1 MSILTSFMQYLA
13 CATCMAD
20 SGGISQ
26 KAANLGIFIML
37 GVLALVFGCL
47 AATVY
52 SFARRA
58 KRAAKPVA

>member
-1 MSILTSFMQYLA
+1 MSILTPFLQFIA

-20 SGGISQ
+20 TGGVSQ

-52 SFARRA
+52 NFARRA